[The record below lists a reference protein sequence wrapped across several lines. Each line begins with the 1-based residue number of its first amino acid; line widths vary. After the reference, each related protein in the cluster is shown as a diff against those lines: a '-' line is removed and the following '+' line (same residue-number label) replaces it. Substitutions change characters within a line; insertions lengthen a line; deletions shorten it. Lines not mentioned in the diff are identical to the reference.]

1 MTRVLLR
8 PRSTT
13 TTTTRPCMHGSDWMW
28 QIIQHVVHIHLAGE
42 QTQVHGLLSY
52 VRQGISHVVYCNLL
66 CKRRLSNR
74 LCAGYYVS
82 GLWSVTV
89 HASWLALALALVGA
103 LEVANSADEQCAGQ
117 NLTCRPS
124 GIRRPQRAQASGHSL
139 AHPGT
144 EREESHAT

>member
-28 QIIQHVVHIHLAGE
+28 QIIQHVVHIHLAAE

-66 CKRRLSNR
+66 CS
-74 LCAGYYVS
+74 AGYLIAYVR
-82 GLWSVTV
+82 
-89 HASWLALALALVGA
+89 WLLRIWTLECYCTRKLAGWLALALVGA

-144 EREESHAT
+144 